1 MNVLKDSF
9 YDQKSGIIEKTTPQ
23 TYAIDIYD
31 KHLD

>member
-23 TYAIDIYD
+23 TYAKDIYD